1 MSAPMP
7 SMSKLLMTQSIS
19 SLGPTTNP
27 SRDRNME
34 TTTLLM
40 GNRILPTA
48 GLPSTQSSLFL
59 CFRLQEFQDHP
70 VRKAWLYGNKK
81 HVVSVPRFILL
92 EICELFYGAANDSL
106 RCRGLTRI
114 SPFVLV
120 RRRVWPSFIPSAL
133 QKTTGMAILRLF
145 PTLMTLTSSSIVTM
159 RSAG

>member
-81 HVVSVPRFILL
+81 RVVSVPRFILL

-106 RCRGLTRI
+106 SFLGGPARI
-114 SPFVLV
+114 RAA
-120 RRRVWPSFIPSAL
+120 RRDL
-133 QKTTGMAILRLF
+133 LRPGKRSCNPLF
-145 PTLMTLTSSSIVTM
+145 FYLRARRSTSKVKS
-159 RSAG
+159 R

>member
-106 RCRGLTRI
+106 SFLGGPARI
-114 SPFVLV
+114 PKV
-120 RRRVWPSFIPSAL
+120 R
-133 QKTTGMAILRLF
+133 MAIVFWPMREVVSR
-145 PTLMTLTSSSIVTM
+145 PSS
-159 RSAG
+159 